1 MTEHHTER
9 QTEKTTNEARAGV
22 TGQGVRYVLALSL
35 TGAIIVLCSNV
46 VLLVCLRLHKSESR
60 RSRMFAFA
68 SACLLG

>member
-35 TGAIIVLCSNV
+35 TGAIIV
-46 VLLVCLRLHKSESR
+46 
-60 RSRMFAFA
+60 FAAMLYFW
-68 SACLLG
+68 SA